1 MSEEYLTGRELQK
14 KFRISKAT
22 MLRWLKAGTLKG
34 VKVGARWR
42 FKMSDIEAML
52 QPE

>member
-1 MSEEYLTGRELQK
+1 MPEYLTGKELQE
-14 KFRISKAT
+14 KFRISKMT

-42 FKMSDIEAML
+42 FKAEDIEAMH
-52 QPE
+52 QAE